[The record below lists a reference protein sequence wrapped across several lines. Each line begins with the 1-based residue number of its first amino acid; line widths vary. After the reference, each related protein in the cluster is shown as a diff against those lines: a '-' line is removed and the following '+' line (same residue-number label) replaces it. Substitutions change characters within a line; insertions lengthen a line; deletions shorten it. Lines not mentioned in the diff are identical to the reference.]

1 MPSTRTQGKNQKRK
15 MVASKLKS
23 KKARVHHTSQKRKAV
38 GGESKLTKAL
48 KTADVA
54 ERKVLDVRPPAPES
68 LRGISAVVISL
79 ARRPDRWQKAQRSLA
94 KSAPWLQV
102 ERLDAVDGKLAPPTK
117 KEVTEKWS
125 TARLAELFPWY
136 KSATIAMS
144 PGERGCCGSHIAA
157 WKRAASQRRPLL
169 VIEDDAVALASFTS
183 SLSTAVAEAPRDTG
197 LIFLTSKDRG
207 TTKPAGEVLMEPD
220 FVWTTVGYLIWP
232 KAARTL
238 LTMLPLDMPV
248 DNFMAWHI
256 KQGLIKT
263 YSVKPAALRQAQ
275 TWNVGS
281 DVSHSDDVAH
291 W

>member
-1 MPSTRTQGKNQKRK
+1 MPSTRTQGTNQKRK
-15 MVASKLKS
+15 VVAGKLKS
-23 KKARVHHTSQKRKAV
+23 KKARVQRTNQKRKAV
-38 GGESKLTKAL
+38 GGDSKLTRAIKI
-48 KTADVA
+48 ADVA
-54 ERKVLDVRPPAPES
+54 EKKVVDVRPSAPES
-68 LRGISAVVISL
+68 LRGISAVVINL

-102 ERLDAVDGKLAPPTK
+102 ERLDAVDGKAAPPPK

-136 KSATIAMS
+136 KSATIPMS
-144 PGERGCCGSHIAA
+144 AGERGCCGSHIAA
-157 WKRAASQRRPLL
+157 WKRAAMQRRPLL

-183 SLSTAVAEAPRDTG
+183 SLSIAVAEAPRDTG

-207 TTKPAGEVLMEPD
+207 TTKPAGEVLMVPD

-232 KAARTL
+232 KAAQKL

-256 KQGLIKT
+256 KQKVIKT